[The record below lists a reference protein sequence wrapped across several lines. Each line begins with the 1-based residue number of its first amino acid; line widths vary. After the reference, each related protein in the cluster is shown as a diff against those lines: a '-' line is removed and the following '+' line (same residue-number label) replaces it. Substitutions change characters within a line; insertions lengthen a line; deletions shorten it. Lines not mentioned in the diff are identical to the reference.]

1 VERSAPTAHCFDVS
15 EIGARASSG
24 EARGRGLV
32 RLAEGKSPAISLD
45 IGVEGMSVQQVK
57 HLWPWIAASGARR
70 WVMANLFGG
79 TVKKGWVKYDV
90 APGRLGVKGPLTP
103 QEVSGQFIIEGS
115 RFDTSGR
122 LPPVRDAVGQV
133 TFRGGEVDI
142 TLTSGKAFLAEGRQ
156 VDVWATAY

>member
-1 VERSAPTAHCFDVS
+1 LGHAPDNAASGPSYRFELVSDQSVIAPEDSSEPAMPASLRLGGTISPDGTLFDVS

-90 APGRLGVKGPLTP
+90 APGRLG
-103 QEVSGQFIIEGS
+103 S
-115 RFDTSGR
+115 
-122 LPPVRDAVGQV
+122 
-133 TFRGGEVDI
+133 
-142 TLTSGKAFLAEGRQ
+142 KAH
-156 VDVWATAY
+156 